1 VAPNRGQPLIGEAR
15 QVSHG
20 AVVRLRALRD
30 LLDTIAFPLQI
41 DRVAQARGAADHVVN
56 QLDDYV
62 LPRYERLDAPL
73 LAVVG
78 GSTGAG
84 KSTVVNSLLGAP
96 VAASSA
102 IRPTTRRPLLLH
114 HPAEASW
121 FDDDRILPS
130 LARVRVA
137 ADAPPSTAVVDAGV
151 HTELEIRASGRL
163 PQGLA
168 IVDAP
173 DVDSIV
179 DENRLIAAQLL
190 AAADLWLFVTT
201 AARYA
206 DAVPWDL
213 LWDAAA
219 RNVVV
224 AIILDR
230 VPPEVVDEVRSDL
243 RRRRSEAGL
252 AGAPLFTILESPLQD
267 GMLPE
272 SEIAPVRGWLT
283 ELAADAASR
292 SRVARQTLEGAV
304 ESVLR
309 QATAVASAAHEQV
322 EAAGRLRAQA
332 VDARTDALRRVRAA
346 TADGSLL
353 RGEVLARWQEFVG
366 TGEFL
371 RSLEAQVGR
380 IRDRVSAFVRGQPQP
395 ARQVEEAIEEGLLTL
410 LEAEAQ
416 RAAADIDHAWRFEGG
431 GRDLLGAALKSLP
444 TAGRLHEQ
452 ASRHVVDWQSDL
464 LDLVRNE
471 GADRRFTA
479 RMLSLGVNGLGI
491 ALMVLILATTGGVI
505 TGAEVAA
512 AGGTAVVGQKL
523 LEAVFGEDA
532 VRRMAKQARVQL
544 HGHAEQLLDW
554 YLAPFVKAVDDLPIR
569 SDVAAAVAAAVAE
582 VRAAQG
588 GAE

>member
-1 VAPNRGQPLIGEAR
+1 MA
-15 QVSHG
+15 SSTHG
-20 AVVRLRALRD
+20 AVVRLRSLRD
-30 LLDTIAFPLQI
+30 LLATTPFPLAI
-41 DRVAQARGAADHVVN
+41 DRAAQARESREHLVH

-84 KSTVVNSLLGAP
+84 KSTLVNSLLGVD

-121 FDDDRILPS
+121 FEDDRILPS

-137 ADAPPSTAVVDAGV
+137 PDAPATPASADPSV
-151 HTELEIRASGRL
+151 HTELEIRSTRGL

-173 DVDSIV
+173 DVDSV
-179 DENRLIAAQLL
+179 VNENRQVAAQLL

-213 LWDAAA
+213 LRDAAA
-219 RNVVV
+219 RNTVV

-230 VPPEVVDEVRSDL
+230 VPPEVVGEVRADL
-243 RRRRSEAGL
+243 RRRLVDGGL
-252 AGAPLFTILESPLQD
+252 AEAPLFTIEESVLD
-267 GMLPE
+267 GDHLPE
-272 SEIAPVRGWLT
+272 DQVAPIRQWLGS
-283 ELAADAASR
+283 LAADAASR
-292 SRVARQTLEGAV
+292 SRVARQTLLGAV
-304 ESVLR
+304 SAVLG
-309 QATAVASAAHEQV
+309 QATALGVAAQEQV
-322 EAAGRLRAQA
+322 TA
-332 VDARTDALRRVRAA
+332 VDQLRTSVAAAEAEALRRLEAA

-366 TGEFL
+366 TGDFF
-371 RSLEAQVGR
+371 RSVETQVGR
-380 IRDRVSAFVRGQPQP
+380 IRDRVSAFVRGAPAPTQP
-395 ARQVEEAIEEGLLTL
+395 VEAAIEEGLFTL

-416 RAAADIDHAWRFEGG
+416 RAAADVDHAWRFEGG
-431 GRDLLGAALKSLP
+431 GRDLLAEALTRLP
-444 TAGRLHEQ
+444 SEARLRGE
-452 ASRHVVDWQSDL
+452 ASRHVVEWQGGL
-464 LDLVRNE
+464 LEMVREE

-491 ALMVLILATTGGVI
+491 ALMITILASTGGVI
-505 TGAEVAA
+505 TGGELAA

-532 VRRMAKQARVQL
+532 VRRMAKQARVKL
-544 HGHAEQLLDW
+544 NDHGRQLLAW
-554 YLAPFVKAVDDLPIR
+554 YLEPFTAALDGLAIDPDVRTRVEEE
-569 SDVAAAVAAAVAE
+569 VAAVRTAQAE
-582 VRAAQG
+582 G
-588 GAE
+588 GLT

>member
-1 VAPNRGQPLIGEAR
+1 
-15 QVSHG
+15 
-20 AVVRLRALRD
+20 
-30 LLDTIAFPLQI
+30 
-41 DRVAQARGAADHVVN
+41 
-56 QLDDYV
+56 YV

-84 KSTVVNSLLGAP
+84 KSTLVNSLVGVD

-114 HPAEASW
+114 HPAESSW
-121 FDDDRILPS
+121 FEDDRILPS
-130 LARVRVA
+130 LARVRMA
-137 ADAPPSTAVVDAGV
+137 PDAPPTPASSDPAV
-151 HTELEIRASGRL
+151 HTELEIRSTRGL

-173 DVDSIV
+173 DIDSIV
-179 DENRLIAAQLL
+179 NENRQVAGQLL

-213 LWDAAA
+213 LRDAAS
-219 RNVVV
+219 RNTVV

-230 VPPEVVDEVRSDL
+230 VPPEVVDEVRADL
-243 RRRRSEAGL
+243 RLRLVERGL
-252 AGAPLFTILESPLQD
+252 AEAPLFTVQESVLD
-267 GMLPE
+267 GDHLPE
-272 SEIAPVRGWLT
+272 DQIAPIRQWLGT
-283 ELAADAASR
+283 LAADAASR
-292 SRVARQTLEGAV
+292 SRVARQTLRGAV
-304 ESVLR
+304 ESVLG
-309 QATAVASAAHEQV
+309 TAADVGEAAQQQVFARDNLHARVV
-322 EAAGRLRAQA
+322 EAAEE
-332 VDARTDALRRVRAA
+332 ALRRLTAA

-366 TGEFL
+366 TGDFF
-371 RSLEAQVGR
+371 RSVEAQVGR
-380 IRDRVSAFVRGQPQP
+380 VRDRLSAFVRGAPP
-395 ARQVEEAIEEGLLTL
+395 PTEPVEAAIEEGLLTL

-416 RAAADIDHAWRFEGG
+416 RAVADIDHAWRFESG
-431 GRDLLGAALKSLP
+431 GRDLLAEALRELP
-444 TAGRLHEQ
+444 SEARLRGE
-452 ASRHVVDWQSDL
+452 ASRHVVEWQDGL
-464 LDLVRNE
+464 LSLVREE

-491 ALMVLILATTGGVI
+491 ALMITILASTGGVI

-532 VRRMAKQARVQL
+532 VRKMAKQARARL
-544 HGHAEQLLDW
+544 NAHGEQLLGW
-554 YLAPFVKAVDDLPIR
+554 YLAPFTAALDGLGIDPEVRARVD
-569 SDVAAAVAAAVAE
+569 AAIAG
-582 VRAAQG
+582 VRAAQTEG
-588 GAE
+588 GLA

>member
-1 VAPNRGQPLIGEAR
+1 MPNTT
-15 QVSHG
+15 HG
-20 AVVRLRALRD
+20 AVVRLRSLRD
-30 LLDTIAFPLQI
+30 LLATIPFPLQI
-41 DRVAQARGAADHVVN
+41 DRADRARGARDHVVH
-56 QLDDYV
+56 QMDDYV

-84 KSTVVNSLLGAP
+84 KSTLVNSLVGVD

-121 FDDDRILPS
+121 FEDDRILPS

-137 ADAPPSTAVVDAGV
+137 PDAPPTPASSDPAV
-151 HTELEIRASGRL
+151 HTELEIRATRGL

-179 DENRLIAAQLL
+179 NENRQVAAQLL
-190 AAADLWLFVTT
+190 AAADLWIFVTT

-213 LWDAAA
+213 LRDAAS
-219 RNVVV
+219 RNTVV

-230 VPPEVVDEVRSDL
+230 VPPEVVDEVRVDL
-243 RRRRSEAGL
+243 GRRLVEGGL
-252 AGAPLFTILESPLQD
+252 AEAPLFTVEESELD
-267 GMLPE
+267 GDHLPE
-272 SEIAPVRGWLT
+272 DQIAPIRRWLGS
-283 ELAADAASR
+283 LAADAASR
-292 SRVARQTLEGAV
+292 SKVARQTLLGAV
-304 ESVLR
+304 ESVLDH
-309 QATAVASAAHEQV
+309 ATDVGAAAQEQV
-322 EAAGRLRAQA
+322 VARDLLETSVAEAQA
-332 VDARTDALRRVRAA
+332 EALRRLSAA
-346 TADGSLL
+346 TADGTLL

-366 TGEFL
+366 TGDFF
-371 RSLEAQVGR
+371 RSVEAQVGR
-380 IRDRVSAFVRGQPQP
+380 FRDRLSAFVRGAPQP
-395 ARQVEEAIEEGLLTL
+395 TEPVEAAIEEGLLTL

-416 RAAADIDHAWRFEGG
+416 RAVADIDHAWRFEGG
-431 GRDLLGAALKSLP
+431 GRDLLAQALTELP
-444 TAGRLHEQ
+444 SEARLRGE
-452 ASRHVVDWQSDL
+452 ASRHVVDWQDGL
-464 LDLVRNE
+464 LGMVREE

-491 ALMVLILATTGGVI
+491 ALMITILASTGGVI
-505 TGAEVAA
+505 TGGELAA

-532 VRRMAKQARVQL
+532 VRRMAKQAR
-544 HGHAEQLLDW
+544 EQLNTHGEELLAW
-554 YLAPFVKAVDDLPIR
+554 YLEPFTSALDRLGLDP
-569 SDVAAAVAAAVAE
+569 E
-582 VRAAQG
+582 VRARVEEAIAAVRSAQAEG
-588 GAE
+588 GLA

>member
-1 VAPNRGQPLIGEAR
+1 MS
-15 QVSHG
+15 SHG
-20 AVVRLRALRD
+20 AVIRLRALRD
-30 LLDTIAFPLQI
+30 LLDSLAFPLEI
-41 DRVAQARGAADHVVN
+41 DRVAQARAATDHVVN

-84 KSTVVNSLLGAP
+84 KSTVVNSLLGTV

-114 HPAEASW
+114 HPAEGEW

-137 ADAPPSTAVVDAGV
+137 PDAPPSTSLADGPV
-151 HTELEIRASGRL
+151 HSELEIRASAAL
-163 PQGLA
+163 PPGLA
-168 IVDAP
+168 LVDAP

-179 DENRLIAAQLL
+179 DENRLLAAQLL

-213 LWDAAA
+213 LRDAAT
-219 RNVVV
+219 RNIVV

-230 VPPEVVDEVRSDL
+230 VPPEVLGEVREDL
-243 RRRRSEAGL
+243 RRRLVEGGL
-252 AGAPLFTILESPLQD
+252 GGAPLFTILESPLR
-267 GMLPE
+267 GGLLPE
-272 SEIAPVRGWLT
+272 REIAPIREWLGG
-283 ELAADAASR
+283 LAADAASR
-292 SRVARQTLEGAV
+292 SRVARQTLAGAV

-309 QATAVASAAHEQV
+309 QAVAVAAAADEQV
-322 EAAGRLRAQA
+322 AAADRLRGQT
-332 VDARTDALRRVRAA
+332 VDARDAGLRRIRSA

-380 IRDRVSAFVRGQPQP
+380 LRDRVSAFLRGQPQP
-395 ARQVEEAIEEGLLTL
+395 GEHVEAAIEEGLLTL
-410 LEAEAQ
+410 LVAEAQ
-416 RAAADIDHAWRFEGG
+416 RAAADMDHAWRFEGG
-431 GRDLLGAALKSLP
+431 GRELLAAALKSLP
-444 TAGRLHEQ
+444 SEARLRSE
-452 ASRHVVDWQSDL
+452 ASRHVVEWQSDL
-464 LDLVRNE
+464 LDLVRTE

-491 ALMVLILATTGGVI
+491 ALMVLILASTGGVI

-532 VRRMAKQARVQL
+532 VRRMAKQARDQL
-544 HGHAEQLLDW
+544 HQHAEQLLDW
-554 YLAPFVKAVDDLPIR
+554 YLAPFVRAIDDLPLRADARAAIE
-569 SDVAAAVAAAVAE
+569 AAVAQ
-582 VRAAQG
+582 VRAEQHRNGDVA
-588 GAE
+588 